1 MVGDNVDNEYVGAT
15 CAVVKEQAEA
25 DDDTTLTQRAGLAL
39 GTGLQETSGLVDNEY
54 GAGEHLFSP
63 SLPLPLPPSLPPP
76 LPPSLLPS
84 LPPSFF
90 LSLPPSSSL
99 MCMSLTN
106 ATMCHQPCAN
116 YYPQPCTTT
125 STTTIALAAIKMN

>member
-63 SLPLPLPPSLPPP
+63 SLLPLPPSLS
-76 LPPSLLPS
+76 LPPSLPLP
-84 LPPSFF
+84 
-90 LSLPPSSSL
+90 LSCICVLQMLICVSNLCQLLSTI
-99 MCMSLTN
+99 MYYYW
-106 ATMCHQPCAN
+106 QP
-116 YYPQPCTTT
+116 
-125 STTTIALAAIKMN
+125 LK

>member
-54 GAGEHLFSP
+54 GAGEHFIS
-63 SLPLPLPPSLPPP
+63 PP
-76 LPPSLLPS
+76 LPPSLLLFLPPS
-84 LPPSFF
+84 LPLP
-90 LSLPPSSSL
+90 LSCVCLLQMLLCVINLVPTNTHNHVLLLVLP
-99 MCMSLTN
+99 
-106 ATMCHQPCAN
+106 
-116 YYPQPCTTT
+116 
-125 STTTIALAAIKMN
+125 